1 MMNDSNAPATTDG
14 RISVVMVSYMTGP
27 ALMESIRAVQ
37 RDPDIHELIIVDNGN
52 APAERPRLLEVAER
66 SGNVRILQGHGNVGF
81 ARGCN
86 YGAALAMGDYLFF
99 LNPDAIIEVGAA
111 RQLADAGD
119 AAQTPWL
126 AGGMLLNSSQ
136 QEQRGAR
143 RGTLTLGSAFISF
156 TPLHRWLGLQSI
168 HRENRPLPDRPVPM
182 PTVSGASIMMDRA
195 SFDRIGGFD
204 EGYFLH
210 VEDIA
215 LCRSVRDAG
224 GEVIFVPDARAMHYG
239 STSNVTLWRVE
250 WHKLKGFLR
259 YFWTSGPGLGAKIG
273 TLLGAP
279 LIAGALA
286 ARFIMLSLRKA
297 ARGH

>member
-1 MMNDSNAPATTDG
+1 MTATDTTSKSG

-37 RDPDIHELIIVDNGN
+37 RDPDIDELIIVDNGN
-52 APAERPRLLEVAER
+52 APADRPRLFEVASR

-86 YGAALAMGDYLFF
+86 YGAALAGGNYLFF
-99 LNPDAIIEVGAA
+99 LNPDAIIEPGAA
-111 RQLADAGD
+111 RKLANAGD
-119 AAQTPWL
+119 ATQTPWL
-126 AGGMLLNSSQ
+126 AGGMLLNSSG

-143 RGTLTLGSAFISF
+143 RGKLTPASAFASF
-156 TPLHRWLGLQSI
+156 TPLHRLPGVRSI
-168 HRENRPLPDRPVPM
+168 HRDHEPLPDGPVPM
-182 PTVSGASIMMDRA
+182 PTVSGASLLMDRA
-195 SFDRIGGFD
+195 SFDRVGGFD

-215 LCRSVRDAG
+215 LCRSVREAG

-239 STSNVTLWRVE
+239 STSNVTRWRVE

-259 YFWTSGPGLGAKIG
+259 YFWMSGPGLRVKVG
-273 TLLGAP
+273 TMLGAP
-279 LIAGALA
+279 LMAGALF
-286 ARFIMLSLRKA
+286 ARFIVLSVRKA
-297 ARGH
+297 VRGR